1 MIIDNKPNSFFDKMR
16 KGQRQ
21 TVNGINNGIKTGK
34 DAFNGTVDGVLEMN
48 NARKSALISTNRPG
62 GSGYSSLY
70 STPIIKHGGKKN
82 RRRKRK
88 TRRRKRKTKR
98 RTKRRRRTSKRR
110 KRRR

>member
-1 MIIDNKPNSFFDKMR
+1 MEGDPKSVFNKL
-16 KGQRQ
+16 RQ
-21 TVNGINNGIKTGK
+21 GKDDAVAGIKRLKEKTKIIAGDTYRGALTAK
-34 DAFNGTVDGVLEMN
+34 YNYDRNL
-48 NARKSALISTNRPG
+48 NA

-70 STPIIKHGGKKN
+70 STPIIKQGGKKN